1 MKTKFRSVLYDT
13 AAIVG
18 GSFLLAA
25 GLIMFTVP
33 SNIAPGGVSGLA
45 TALAHLIPLGVGVW
59 SLLLN
64 VPLMLVGWWVIGW
77 KPLMKTIAA
86 TVLLLTRRPSGAK
99 VLRRLLVLL
108 AACYTLL
115 GFLMYG
121 SMAFGWY
128 RWLGA
133 FGYIGLDLS
142 QFLMTSLA
150 CTLFS
155 FGWYCYFRR
164 SKRVKAYFSPLETD
178 RLKEQE
184 ENGCKR

>member
-1 MKTKFRSVLYDT
+1 MEKDRKLGGWLLVFLFST
-13 AAIVG
+13 A
-18 GSFLLAA
+18 LLACVSLGSMVGA
-25 GLIMFTVP
+25 PLCYAAQTHQNGLEILLEY
-33 SNIAPGGVSGLA
+33 AK
-45 TALAHLIPLGVGVW
+45 GVGFW
-59 SLLLN
+59 LRHLLF
-64 VPLMLVGWWVIGW
+64 PLFCV
-77 KPLMKTIAA
+77 AA

-121 SMAFGWY
+121 STAFGWY

-133 FGYIGLDLS
+133 FGSVGLDFS
-142 QFLMTSLA
+142 RFLITCLA
-150 CTLFS
+150 CILFS